1 MPKKRWIIIIITI
14 LIVLWW
20 SILYYLHQP
29 WKLKD
34 WCTTWYKEICNNGEC
49 YCIEDSCTKEGI
61 KCNNIEK
68 LPWYKNI
75 FINNPQEFKK
85 DYKCDECDQ
94 LNIHYDPNCKLW
106 ECLN

>member
-14 LIVLWW
+14 LIVLWL
-20 SILYYLHQP
+20 SILYYLYQP
-29 WKLKD
+29 LELKD
-34 WCTTWYKEICNNGEC
+34 WCTTWYNEICNNDEC
-49 YCIEDSCTKEGI
+49 YCLEVSCTKEGI

-75 FINNPQEFKK
+75 FINNPQEFK